1 MNAKIDIDEYYKIY
15 IATEKSTHYINKL
28 LSEKNKND
36 AIQNNNIIKNNDIIQ
51 DNNIIAKNIVIK
63 EIKKT
68 KCKETQ
74 PEPDHE

>member
-1 MNAKIDIDEYYKIY
+1 MNAKFDINEYYKIY

-36 AIQNNNIIKNNDIIQ
+36 AIQDN
-51 DNNIIAKNIVIK
+51 NNIIAKNIVIE

>member
-1 MNAKIDIDEYYKIY
+1 MNAKFDINEYYKIY

-36 AIQNNNIIKNNDIIQ
+36 AIQDNNITKNNDIIQ
-51 DNNIIAKNIVIK
+51 DNNVIAKNITIE

-68 KCKETQ
+68 KCKENQ
-74 PEPDHE
+74 LEPDHE

>member
-1 MNAKIDIDEYYKIY
+1 MNAKFDINEYYKIY

-36 AIQNNNIIKNNDIIQ
+36 AIQDNNNIIKNNDIIQ
-51 DNNIIAKNIVIK
+51 DNNIIE

>member
-1 MNAKIDIDEYYKIY
+1 MNAKFDINEYYKIY

-36 AIQNNNIIKNNDIIQ
+36 AIQ
-51 DNNIIAKNIVIK
+51 DNNIIAKNIIIE

-68 KCKETQ
+68 KCKENQ
-74 PEPDHE
+74 LEPDHE

>member
-36 AIQNNNIIKNNDIIQ
+36 AIQDNNIIKNNDIIQ
-51 DNNIIAKNIVIK
+51 DNNVIAKNIVIE

-68 KCKETQ
+68 KYKENQ